1 MTEKL
6 SLTELQLIIRD
17 SLYLALPDMYW
28 VTAEITE
35 IKENFAGH
43 CYLELVEKTSEEK
56 NVSARVKA
64 IIWSK
69 RYSFLKSFFENSSGE
84 SLKEGLK
91 ILVKVKIEYHE
102 IYGLSLIIIDID
114 PSYTIG
120 EMALKRRL
128 IIKRLE
134 DEGIFTMNKESA
146 FPVVPQRIA
155 VISSKNAAGY
165 SDFINHLTGNSN
177 GYVFYTCLIDTIMQG
192 SETEQSV
199 IKSLD
204 KIALNTGLFDLV
216 VIIRGGGSQSDL
228 SWFDNY
234 NIAYYITQFPLPVV
248 TGIGHDKDMSVTDM
262 VAYESL
268 KTPTAVADYLIGCMN
283 DTENHLME
291 ISSGITNISRMIIE
305 KNRIRIDS
313 CRIKLNPVARL
324 MLSEVKEE
332 LSGRIFEIINKARE
346 YIGRAG
352 LSPVNQKSR
361 LISSIRSF
369 TSVKD
374 LSLKQNRLDLFKF
387 TSGSL
392 KSNNIRVTGLE
403 SVLEMV
409 RPENVLRRGYTIT
422 SLNGKIIKSRAEVKA
437 DEIIDTQFSDG
448 SINSKVV

>member
-165 SDFINHLTGNSN
+165 SDFINHLTGNN
-177 GYVFYTCLIDTIMQG
+177 YGYVFYTCLIDTIMQG

-324 MLSEVKEE
+324 MLSEVKED

-361 LISSIRSF
+361 LFSAIRSF
-369 TSVKD
+369 TSVKE

-448 SINSKVV
+448 SISSKVV